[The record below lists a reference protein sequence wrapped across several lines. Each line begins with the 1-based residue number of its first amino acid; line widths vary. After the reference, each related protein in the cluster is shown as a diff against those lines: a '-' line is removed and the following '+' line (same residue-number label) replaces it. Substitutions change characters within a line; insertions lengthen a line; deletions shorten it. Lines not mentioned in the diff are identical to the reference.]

1 MEHLLADELRSALED
16 EVVPA
21 VETEPSAGIVK
32 WELERELIKKALV
45 GLKLPVLR
53 DIARDR
59 ALEAGGGSEDLA
71 GRRR

>member
-1 MEHLLADELRSALED
+1 M
-16 EVVPA
+16 
-21 VETEPSAGIVK
+21 K